1 MNIVFVVINLWCVA
15 KMSWEETL
23 DHYGVLIDGEL
34 KEFFREAKDAAK
46 AYHPFIEKVYSNIE
60 DFVLRK
66 GKRLAACSTLLT
78 YKGYTDDVDNRIL
91 KTCVG
96 IELYRHCILVHDDLV
111 DKDALRRGGKT
122 FHKLFVENYDDRLGC
137 GTAVFV
143 GDLMYALALQSMLN
157 SGFSKEK
164 LNRAT
169 LLLLEGYR
177 SVNES
182 QILDLLFEY
191 KEPDVDEWCVMAS
204 KRAASLFKTTIL
216 VGAILGNAPER
227 DLQVLGEA
235 GTHMGYSFDI
245 QDDII
250 DTFASPEQYGRP
262 PGGDIALG
270 KKPLHIIYTLKLANR
285 EGIDKLKSLTRKKRI
300 SPRGLELVRAVV
312 RESGALEAAK
322 EKSKEHAEKAKAL
335 ITQTCL
341 SDETKRFFLS
351 LITYIQE
358 SLDWYK

>member
-1 MNIVFVVINLWCVA
+1 M
-15 KMSWEETL
+15 KMGWEETL

-34 KEFFREAKDAAK
+34 KEFFRGAKGVAK
-46 AYHPFIEKVYSNIE
+46 AYHPFIEEVYFRIE

-78 YKGYTDDVDNRIL
+78 YKGYAGDIDNRIL
-91 KTCVG
+91 KACVG

-111 DKDALRRGGKT
+111 DEDTFRRGGKT

-157 SGFSKEK
+157 SGFSQEK
-164 LNRAT
+164 LGRVV

-191 KEPDVDEWCVMAS
+191 KEPDADEWYVMAS
-204 KRAASLFKTTIL
+204 KRAASLFRTTIL
-216 VGAILGNAPER
+216 AGAILGDAAER
-227 DLQVLGEA
+227 DLQILAEA

-250 DTFASPEQYGRP
+250 DTFASLEQYGRT

-270 KKPLHIIYTLKLANR
+270 KKPLHIVYTFKLANR
-285 EGIDKLKSLTRKKRI
+285 EEIAKLKSLTSKKRVSSRDLKLI
-300 SPRGLELVRAVV
+300 RGVV

-322 EKSKEHAEKAKAL
+322 EKSREHAEGAKAL
-335 ITQTCL
+335 IAQTSL
-341 SDETKRFFLS
+341 SDETKRFFSS

>member
-1 MNIVFVVINLWCVA
+1 
-15 KMSWEETL
+15 MSWEETL
-23 DHYGVLIDGEL
+23 GHYGALIDGKL
-34 KEFFREAKDAAK
+34 KELFAETKNAAK
-46 AYHPFIEKVYSNIE
+46 AYHPFIEEVYSNIE

-78 YKGYTDDVDNRIL
+78 YKGYAEDIDDRIL

-111 DKDALRRGGKT
+111 DNDALRRGEKT

-143 GDLMYALALQSMLN
+143 GDLMYVLALQSMLG

-164 LNRAT
+164 LGRAT

-191 KEPDVDEWCVMAS
+191 KEPNVDEWYVMAS

-216 VGAILGNAPER
+216 AGAILGDAPEM
-227 DLQVLGEA
+227 DLQVLEEA

-250 DTFASPEQYGRP
+250 DTFASLEQYGRP

-270 KKPLHIIYTLKLANR
+270 KKPLHIICTLRLADR
-285 EGIDKLKSLTRKKRI
+285 EGINKLKRLTSKKHI
-300 SPRGLELVRAVV
+300 SPMDLELIRGIV

-335 ITQTCL
+335 IAQTSL
-341 SDETKRFFLS
+341 SDETKRFFSS

>member
-1 MNIVFVVINLWCVA
+1 
-15 KMSWEETL
+15 MSWEETL
-23 DHYGVLIDGEL
+23 DQYGALIDGKL
-34 KEFFREAKDAAK
+34 KELFAETKNAAK
-46 AYHPFIEKVYSNIE
+46 AYHPFIEEVYCNIE

-78 YKGYTDDVDNRIL
+78 YKGYAEDIDDRIL

-111 DKDALRRGGKT
+111 DNDALRKGGKT
-122 FHKLFVENYDDRLGC
+122 FHKLFVENCDDRLGC

-143 GDLMYALALQSMLN
+143 GDLMYVLALQSMLG

-164 LNRAT
+164 LVRIT

-191 KEPDVDEWCVMAS
+191 KEPDVNEWYVMAS

-216 VGAILGNAPER
+216 AGAILGDAPER
-227 DLQVLGEA
+227 DLQVLEEA
-235 GTHMGYSFDI
+235 GTHVGYSFDI

-250 DTFASPEQYGRP
+250 DTFASLEQYGRP
-262 PGGDIALG
+262 PGVDIALW
-270 KKPLHIIYTLKLANR
+270 KKPLHIIYTLRLANQ
-285 EGIDKLKSLTRKKRI
+285 EGTARLKRITNKKFI
-300 SPRGLELVRAVV
+300 SPRDLELIRGIV

-322 EKSKEHAEKAKAL
+322 EKSKEHAEKAKTL
-335 ITQTCL
+335 IAQTSL
-341 SDETKRFFLS
+341 SDETKRFFSS
-351 LITYIQE
+351 LINYIQE

>member
-1 MNIVFVVINLWCVA
+1 M
-15 KMSWEETL
+15 KWEEML

-34 KEFFREAKDAAK
+34 KEFFRGAKDVAK
-46 AYHPFIEKVYSNIE
+46 AYHPFMGEVYSNIE

-78 YKGYTDDVDNRIL
+78 YKGYASDVDNRIL
-91 KTCVG
+91 KACVG
-96 IELYRHCILVHDDLV
+96 VELYRHCILVHDDLV
-111 DKDALRRGGKT
+111 DKDALRRGGKS
-122 FHKLFVENYDDRLGC
+122 FHKLFVENFDDRLGC

-143 GDLMYALALQSMLN
+143 GDLMYALALKSMVN

-164 LNRAT
+164 LSRVT

-191 KEPDVDEWCVMAS
+191 KEPDVDEWYAMAS
-204 KRAASLFKTTIL
+204 ERAASLFKTTIL
-216 VGAILGNAPER
+216 AGAILGNAPER
-227 DLQVLGEA
+227 DLQVLEEA

-250 DTFASPEQYGRP
+250 DTFASLEQYGRP
-262 PGGDIALG
+262 PGGDIVLG
-270 KKPLHIIYTLKLANR
+270 KKPLHMVYTLKLADR
-285 EGIDKLKSLTRKKRI
+285 EGIARLKRLTSKKRV
-300 SPRGLELVRAVV
+300 SSRDLELVRAVI
-312 RESGALEAAK
+312 RESGALETAK
-322 EKSKEHAEKAKAL
+322 EKSREHAEKAKAL
-335 ITQTCL
+335 IAQTGL
-341 SDETKRFFLS
+341 SDETKRVFSS

>member
-1 MNIVFVVINLWCVA
+1 MGAWRKMN
-15 KMSWEETL
+15 WEEML
-23 DHYGVLIDGEL
+23 DHYGALIDGKL
-34 KEFFREAKDAAK
+34 KEFFAETENVAK
-46 AYHPFIEKVYSNIE
+46 AYHPFIEEVYSNIE

-78 YKGYTDDVDNRIL
+78 YKGYAGDADNRIL
-91 KTCVG
+91 KACVS

-111 DKDALRRGGKT
+111 DKDILRRGGKT
-122 FHKLFVENYDDRLGC
+122 FHKLFVENHDDRLGC

-143 GDLMYALALQSMLN
+143 GNLLYALALKSMLN

-164 LNRAT
+164 LSKVT

-191 KEPDVDEWCVMAS
+191 KVPDVNEWYVMAS
-204 KRAASLFKTTIL
+204 KRAASLFETTIL
-216 VGAILGNAPER
+216 AGAILGNAPER
-227 DLQVLGEA
+227 DLQILEETGA
-235 GTHMGYSFDI
+235 HMGYSFDI

-250 DTFASPEQYGRP
+250 DTFASLEQYGRP
-262 PGGDIALG
+262 PGGDVALG
-270 KKPLHIIYTLKLANR
+270 KKPLHIIYSLKLANR
-285 EGIDKLKSLTRKKRI
+285 EGIAKLKRLTSKKRI
-300 SPRGLELVRAVV
+300 SLRDLELIRGIV

-322 EKSKEHAEKAKAL
+322 EKSREHAEKAKAL
-335 ITQTCL
+335 IAQTSL
-341 SDETKRFFLS
+341 SDETKRFFS
-351 LITYIQE
+351 SMITYIQE